1 MLSNGGL
8 LGIIIT
14 ISAFMLF
21 ICIMLKKEKKDI
33 DKVKEKMS
41 KEDLEKIE
49 NANFYIYNDNN
60 NFLVGTSYI
69 YGIKEDTNRFEIK
82 LIFSYDSFNKPG
94 KEFMVNTVY
103 MDKDTFKAKKLQVGQ
118 LVETLHN
125 RSNDVL
131 YRIKQIL

>member
-1 MLSNGGL
+1 MN
-8 LGIIIT
+8 
-14 ISAFMLF
+14 
-21 ICIMLKKEKKDI
+21 K
-33 DKVKEKMS
+33 
-41 KEDLEKIE
+41 LE
-49 NANFYIYNDNN
+49 NSDFHIYDENN
-60 NFLVGTSYI
+60 NFFVGLSYI
-69 YGIKEDTNRFEIK
+69 YEIKEDTNRFEIK